1 MVVWNIWIIFPF
13 SWEFHDPN
21 WLSLHHFSEGQVHH
35 QPASQFLVHKLG
47 PWPSKVAKPKFP
59 GKASAVLASGWLPL
73 GSFRPTWPQA
83 AVCWDEMVRRWGFS
97 PGSLKIPNSDT
108 QQMVRLFFKLAM
120 WMWGRASQISR
131 KRWMIWGP
139 DNLRA
144 QPEYR
149 PYAYWFATLTHVLL
163 EFSV

>member
-1 MVVWNIWIIFPF
+1 MVVWNIWIIFPIQLGI
-13 SWEFHDPN
+13 SWSQLTFTPSFFRG
-21 WLSLHHFSEGQVHH
+21 LG
-35 QPASQFLVHKLG
+35 QPATSQFLVVHKLG

-73 GSFRPTWPQA
+73 VSFRPTWPQA
-83 AVCWDEMVRRWGFS
+83 ALCWDEMVRCWGFS

-131 KRWMIWGP
+131 TRWMTEGQTTWEHSLNIGHIP
-139 DNLRA
+139 ID
-144 QPEYR
+144 
-149 PYAYWFATLTHVLL
+149 LL
-163 EFSV
+163 H